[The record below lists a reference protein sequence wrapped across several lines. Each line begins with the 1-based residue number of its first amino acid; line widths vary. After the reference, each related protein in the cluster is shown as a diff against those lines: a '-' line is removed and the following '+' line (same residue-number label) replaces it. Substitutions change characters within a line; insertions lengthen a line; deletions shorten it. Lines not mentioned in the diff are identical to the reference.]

1 MSRPVQPPPE
11 DFARSGEGVELRPPD
26 GLPEVPGFDPAELPP
41 ELLEARAAIEGVL
54 SGQGDERSR
63 VRSAD
68 DVTELT
74 DITELTNI
82 QGVGIGRSAPSERGP
97 AGGAVEPGR
106 PTLTV
111 YLTRPR
117 TAEDV
122 RAVLV
127 DRMGVG
133 AAASSGVVV
142 VPVVT
147 GPIEAQTFELR
158 QRPAP
163 GGASVLGNPN
173 ALGFGFGTLGCLT
186 TGRSSPR
193 DQRTLILSC
202 NHILANSNLGRL
214 GDCVDQPATGDF
226 GVCPD
231 DLVAVL
237 ERFVPV
243 AFGGPVNLVDC
254 ATAWADPAKVSPN
267 VLARGPGGTFELAI
281 SSTTA
286 AATVGLAVGKSGRTT
301 EVTAGTVQEVGASHW
316 ADYPGGN
323 SAFFS
328 GSIAIT
334 GNLGPFAG
342 RGDSGAIVRTDDDSR
357 NPVGLHFAGAS
368 DQSRAFANP
377 IDIVTQAL
385 DVFITGTR

>member
-1 MSRPVQPPPE
+1 MPGPSQPPPE
-11 DFARSGEGVELRPPD
+11 GFARSGEDVVLPPPRD
-26 GLPEVPGFDPAELPP
+26 LPEDLGFDPAEFPP
-41 ELLEARAAIEGVL
+41 ELLEARAAIEEVL
-54 SGQGDERSR
+54 SGQGDERSGI
-63 VRSAD
+63 RSAD

-74 DITELTNI
+74 NI
-82 QGVGIGRSAPSERGP
+82 QGIGIGRATLSQLGP
-97 AGGAVEPGR
+97 QADAVEPGQ

-111 YLTRPR
+111 YLAQPR
-117 TAEDV
+117 SAEDV
-122 RAVLV
+122 KAVLV

-133 AAASSGVVV
+133 AAASPRVVV

-147 GPIEAQTFELR
+147 GPIEAQLFDFQ

-163 GGASVLGNPN
+163 GGISVLSDPN
-173 ALGFGFGTLGCLT
+173 ALGFGTLGCLT
-186 TGRSSPR
+186 TGRTPPR

-214 GDCVDQPATGDF
+214 GDCVDQPATGDA

-231 DLVAVL
+231 DLIAVL

-243 AFGGPVNLVDC
+243 TFGGPINSVDC
-254 ATAWADPAKVSPN
+254 ATAWADAANVSPN

-286 AATVGLAVGKSGRTT
+286 AATVGAAVGKSGRTT

-316 ADYPGGN
+316 VGYPGGN

-334 GNLGPFAG
+334 GSSSLGLPFTG
-342 RGDSGAIVRTDDDSR
+342 PGDSGAIVWTDDENR
-357 NPVGLHFAGAS
+357 NPIGLHFAGTNNL
-368 DQSRAFANP
+368 SRSFSNQ
-377 IDIVTQAL
+377 IDTVTQAL
-385 DVFITGTR
+385 DVFITGTI